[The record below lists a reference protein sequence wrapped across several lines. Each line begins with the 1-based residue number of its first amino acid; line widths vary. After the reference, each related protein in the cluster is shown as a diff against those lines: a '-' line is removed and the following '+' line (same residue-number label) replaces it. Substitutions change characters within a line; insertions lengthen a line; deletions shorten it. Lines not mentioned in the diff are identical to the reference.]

1 MYKTGALKKQLQLSH
16 GNFFIIL
23 NLLDYLTT
31 HVLIS
36 LDGQELMPFGAQVI
50 QDYGMPGLLSYKLSL
65 TFLILILGIRLKFSN
80 SLWSVLNGVFTG
92 IVTWNNLGVFLSLL
106 FDPIIQ

>member
-1 MYKTGALKKQLQLSH
+1 MFETGALKNQLKLGH
-16 GNFFIIL
+16 GNFFIVL

-50 QDYGMPGLLSYKLSL
+50 QDYGMLGLLFYKLSL
-65 TFLILILGIRLKFSN
+65 TFLILFLGIRLKFSR

-92 IVTWNNLGVFLSLL
+92 IVTWNNLGIVLGL
-106 FDPIIQ
+106 FFN

>member
-1 MYKTGALKKQLQLSH
+1 MFETGALKKQLRLGH
-16 GNFFIIL
+16 GNFFIVL

-50 QDYGMPGLLSYKLSL
+50 QDYGMPGLLFYKLSL
-65 TFLILILGIRLKFSN
+65 TFLILTLGIRLKFSD
-80 SLWSVLNGVFTG
+80 SLWSILNGVFAG
-92 IVTWNNLGVFLSLL
+92 IVTWNNLGIFLSV
-106 FDPIIQ
+106 FFV